1 MDRLVCPSA
10 TCKMN
15 GCSNNTF
22 VKQFYLFNC
31 IISHVAATFN
41 TEWENATDCSSY
53 IIYNIYTNTHALC
66 VFIEDCISKLN
77 AEALAQTVFI

>member
-15 GCSNNTF
+15 GCSNTTF

-41 TEWENATDCSSY
+41 TTWENATDCSSY
-53 IIYNIYTNTHALC
+53 VIYLSIDIRIVIC
-66 VFIEDCISKLN
+66 EFIEDCIYKLN